1 MPELEVLFCD
11 DDPEVREA
19 LLESFRIEGLAVRA
33 FEGAEALIAVVD
45 PQATQVV
52 LSDVRMPGVDGF
64 ALLARLQA
72 IDPDIPLILL
82 TGHGDVPLAVQA
94 LRQGAWDFIEKPADP
109 LVLVQSLKQSLS
121 HRATVVENRRLKA
134 AARDLNSIEG
144 RILGQSPATIRL
156 RETLARIAATSVD
169 VLLVGETGTGKEVAA
184 RVLHEFGAGRAHP
197 FVAVNCG
204 ALAESVLESELF
216 GHEAGA
222 FTGASKQRVGMIE
235 HANGGTLFLDEIE
248 SMPMAAQARLLR
260 VLQERRVVRL
270 GSNREIP
277 VKLRVITA
285 AKEDLVE
292 RSHRGQFREDLAYRL
307 DVARIEIPPLR
318 ERAGDAEVLFRYFS
332 KPCSGARRRA
342 AAPGQCSRSSQ
353 PRGTLFLRAR
363 SFPHPDGS
371 TRGAQPAIAAGQ
383 RRGRRYQSSA
393 SGQQLPR
400 RAYGRG
406 AWNFAQ
412 DALPQDAKAEDSDL
426 SCRPLVAP
434 GFGQSRSPPGGAQA
448 GLPRPSRIC
457 AHRGT

>member
-121 HRATVVENRRLKA
+121 HRATVMENRRLKA

-144 RILGQSPATIRL
+144 RILGHSPATIRL

-318 ERAGDAEVLFRYFS
+318 ERAGDAEVLFRYFLNLAAEREGVPPPPVS
-332 KPCSGARRRA
+332 PELLLALSGHKWPGNVREVRNRAERYFLGLDHSRILTDQPEEPSLQSQRDSAEA
-342 AAPGQCSRSSQ
+342 AAISQ
-353 PRGTLFLRAR
+353 ALRANNYR
-363 SFPHPDGS
+363 V
-371 TRGAQPAIAAGQ
+371 
-383 RRGRRYQSSA
+383 GRTA
-393 SGQQLPR
+393 E
-400 RAYGRG
+400 
-406 AWNFAQ
+406 
-412 DALPQDAKAEDSDL
+412 AL
-426 SCRPLVAP
+426 
-434 GFGQSRSPPGGAQA
+434 GISRKTLYLKMQK
-448 GLPRPSRIC
+448 LKIQ
-457 AHRGT
+457 T